1 MNADVSLAGAFLAG
15 LVSFLSPCVLPLVPG
30 YISMLSGIGM
40 EQLRKGEVPS
50 SSLLGS
56 SLTFIAGFSFVFISF
71 GASASVVGVFLKQN
85 RNTLTPIAGALI
97 LLFGLHLLGLLIKL
111 NPRAGIILG
120 IVLVAL
126 GITSLARH
134 APLFAGFGAL
144 HFFSLSIIGFF
155 GPALARWL
163 NRDVHLRSSVAQPSA
178 WSAFMLGFAFAFGW
192 TPCIG
197 PILTSVLALAAA
209 SDNIR
214 RGILLLAVYSAG
226 LAIPFLLTALG
237 IGKFMTFYK
246 NFRKYLHAVE
256 LFSGALLLFV
266 GGLVFVNK
274 LTWLTA
280 KLSFL
285 NVLVLWLERVLTTGT
300 GGKTFLLA
308 VGVAVLA
315 ILLFAVVRRWEKIT
329 SMRGN
334 KTIFAVITVIV
345 LIIGTYFADKA
356 TRVKATG
363 RDQNAEQASTK
374 NDIKPAP
381 AVTFKNLDGA
391 DVTLA
396 QYKGTVVLV
405 NFWATWCDPCY
416 VEIPWLIEMQQKYAA
431 KGFTI
436 LGVSMDEEGKT
447 AVVPFLA
454 KERFNVN
461 GQKLPMNYPIVIGND
476 DVADKFG
483 GLLGYPTSFLISKD
497 GKIVKKVQGLVS
509 YDELT
514 KAIEAQ
520 L

>member
-71 GASASVVGVFLKQN
+71 GASASAVGVFLKQN
-85 RNTLTPIAGALI
+85 RNALTPIAGALI

-111 NPRAGIILG
+111 KPRAGIILG
-120 IVLVAL
+120 VVLVAL

-209 SDNIR
+209 SGSIQ
-214 RGILLLAVYSAG
+214 RGVFLLAVYSAG

-285 NVLVLWLERVLTTGT
+285 NAIVLWLEHALTTGT
-300 GGKTFLLA
+300 GGRTFLLA

-315 ILLFAVVRRWEKIT
+315 ILLFAVVRHWEKIT

-334 KTIFAVITVIV
+334 KTIFAIITVIA
-345 LIIGTYFADKA
+345 LIIGTYYADKA
-356 TRVKATG
+356 TRVKPKGTDSG
-363 RDQNAEQASTK
+363 TVQA
-374 NDIKPAP
+374 NDKGQLAP

-497 GKIVKKVQGLVS
+497 GKIVKKVQGLIS
-509 YDELT
+509 YEELT

>member
-56 SLTFIAGFSFVFISF
+56 SLTFIAGFSVVFISF
-71 GASASVVGVFLKQN
+71 GASASAVGVFLKQN

-120 IVLVAL
+120 VVLVAL
-126 GITSLARH
+126 GIGSLAH
-134 APLFAGFGAL
+134 HGPLFAGFGAL

-214 RGILLLAVYSAG
+214 RGVLLLAVYSAG

-285 NVLVLWLERVLTTGT
+285 NALVLWLERVLTTGT

-308 VGVAVLA
+308 AGMAILA
-315 ILLFAVVRRWEKIT
+315 ILLFAVVKRWEKIT

-334 KTIFAVITVIV
+334 KTIFAVITVIL

-356 TRVKATG
+356 TRV
-363 RDQNAEQASTK
+363 QVK
-374 NDIKPAP
+374 NTDSSSVQVSEKPAP

-436 LGVSMDEEGKT
+436 LGVSMDEEGKA

-461 GQKLPMNYPIVIGND
+461 GQKLPMNYPIVIGSD
-476 DVADKFG
+476 EVADKFG
-483 GLLGYPTSFLISKD
+483 GLLGYPTTFLISKD

-509 YDELT
+509 YEELT
-514 KAIEAQ
+514 KEIEAQ

>member
-56 SLTFIAGFSFVFISF
+56 SLTFIAGFSVVFISF
-71 GASASVVGVFLKQN
+71 GASASAVGVFLKQN

-111 NPRAGIILG
+111 NPRTGIILG
-120 IVLVAL
+120 AVLVAL
-126 GITSLARH
+126 GVASLAH
-134 APLFAGFGAL
+134 HGPLFAGFGAL

-163 NRDVHLRSSVAQPSA
+163 NRDVHLRSSVAQPSS

-209 SDNIR
+209 SDNVR

-300 GGKTFLLA
+300 SGKTFLLA
-308 VGVAVLA
+308 VGAAIAAVL
-315 ILLFAVVRRWEKIT
+315 IFAVVKRWEKIT
-329 SMRGN
+329 AMQGS
-334 KTIFAVITVIV
+334 KTLLAVTTVIV
-345 LIIGTYFADKA
+345 LIVATVYADRA
-356 TRVKATG
+356 TRVSS
-363 RDQNAEQASTK
+363 RIPDLNSEQSSSR

-461 GQKLPMNYPIVIGND
+461 GQKLPMNYPIVIGSD

-509 YDELT
+509 YEELT

>member
-40 EQLRKGEVPS
+40 EQLRKGEVPG

-56 SLTFIAGFSFVFISF
+56 SLTFIAGFSVVFISF
-71 GASASVVGVFLKQN
+71 GASASAVGVFLKQN

-111 NPRAGIILG
+111 KPRAGIILG
-120 IVLVAL
+120 VILVAL
-126 GITSLARH
+126 GIASLLRH

-214 RGILLLAVYSAG
+214 RGVLLLAVYSAG

-285 NVLVLWLERVLTTGT
+285 NVLVLWLERALTTGT
-300 GGKTFLLA
+300 GSRTFWLS

-315 ILLFAVVRRWEKIT
+315 IVVFAVARRWEKIT
-329 SMRGN
+329 SMQGN
-334 KTIFAVITVIV
+334 KTILAVITVV
-345 LIIGTYFADKA
+345 ALIIGTYYADRA

-363 RDQNAEQASTK
+363 PERNTEQA
-374 NDIKPAP
+374 NIKI
-381 AVTFKNLDGA
+381 
-391 DVTLA
+391 
-396 QYKGTVVLV
+396 

-436 LGVSMDEEGKT
+436 LGISMDEEGKS

-476 DVADKFG
+476 EVADKFG
-483 GLLGYPTSFLISKD
+483 GLLGYPTSFLISRD

-509 YDELT
+509 YEELT
-514 KAIEAQ
+514 KAIESQ

>member
-1 MNADVSLAGAFLAG
+1 MTDVSLAAAFLAG

-40 EQLRKGEVPS
+40 EQLRKGEVPG

-56 SLTFIAGFSFVFISF
+56 SLSFIAGFSVVFISF
-71 GASASVVGVFLKQN
+71 GASASAVGVFLKQN

-111 NPRAGIILG
+111 NPRAGIIFG
-120 IVLVAL
+120 VILVAL
-126 GITSLARH
+126 GISSQVRH

-144 HFFSLSIIGFF
+144 HFYSLSIIGFF
-155 GPALARWL
+155 GPGLARWL
-163 NRDVHLRSSVAQPSA
+163 NRDVHLRSAVAQPSA

-197 PILTSVLALAAA
+197 PILTTVLTIAAA
-209 SDNIR
+209 SDKIQ
-214 RGILLLAVYSAG
+214 RGVLLLAVYSAG

-285 NVLVLWLERVLTTGT
+285 NAVVLWLERILTSGAGSTS
-300 GGKTFLLA
+300 FWLA
-308 VGVAVLA
+308 VGVAVLV
-315 ILLFAVVRRWEKIT
+315 IVIFSITRSWEKISAT
-329 SMRGN
+329 QGS
-334 KTIFAVITVIV
+334 KTLLAVITVIA

-363 RDQNAEQASTK
+363 LAMNADHPVDKLLGQ
-374 NDIKPAP
+374 PAP
-381 AVTFKNLDGA
+381 DVTFQELDGT
-391 DVTLA
+391 DSMLS
-396 QYKGTVVLV
+396 QYKGKVVLV

-416 VEIPWLIEMQQKYAA
+416 VEIPWLIEMQQKYEPR
-431 KGFTI
+431 GFTV
-436 LGVSMDEEGKT
+436 LGISMDEEGKS
-447 AVVPFLA
+447 AVAPFLA

-476 DVADKFG
+476 TVADKFG
-483 GLLGYPTSFLISKD
+483 GLLGYPTSFLISRD
-497 GKIVKKVQGLVS
+497 GKIIKKIQGLVS
-509 YDELT
+509 YEEIT
-514 KAIEAQ
+514 QAIESQ

>member
-111 NPRAGIILG
+111 NPRAGVILG
-120 IVLVAL
+120 VVLVAL

-144 HFFSLSIIGFF
+144 HFFSLSLIGFF
-155 GPALARWL
+155 GPTLARWL

-214 RGILLLAVYSAG
+214 RGVLLLAVYSAG

-237 IGKFMTFYK
+237 IGKFMAFYK

-300 GGKTFLLA
+300 GGKAFLLA
-308 VGVAVLA
+308 VGVAIIAMVVLA
-315 ILLFAVVRRWEKIT
+315 VLKRWEKIT
-329 SMRGN
+329 AMQGS
-334 KTIFAVITVIV
+334 KTLLAVTTVIV
-345 LIIGTYFADKA
+345 LIVATVYADRA
-356 TRVKATG
+356 TRV
-363 RDQNAEQASTK
+363 RSRIPDLNSEQSSTK

-509 YDELT
+509 YEELT

>member
-1 MNADVSLAGAFLAG
+1 
-15 LVSFLSPCVLPLVPG
+15 
-30 YISMLSGIGM
+30 MLSGIGM

-56 SLTFIAGFSFVFISF
+56 SLTFIAGFSVVFISF
-71 GASASVVGVFLKQN
+71 GASASAVGVFLKQN

-111 NPRAGIILG
+111 NPRTGIILG
-120 IVLVAL
+120 AVLVAL
-126 GITSLARH
+126 GIASLAH
-134 APLFAGFGAL
+134 HGPLFAGFGAL

-308 VGVAVLA
+308 VGVVILAVL
-315 ILLFAVVRRWEKIT
+315 IFAVVKRWEKIT
-329 SMRGN
+329 AMQGS
-334 KTIFAVITVIV
+334 KTLLAVTTVIV
-345 LIIGTYFADKA
+345 LIVATVYADRA
-356 TRVKATG
+356 TRVSS
-363 RDQNAEQASTK
+363 RIPDLDSEQSGAR

-396 QYKGTVVLV
+396 QYKGSVVLV

-454 KERFNVN
+454 KERFKVN
-461 GQKLPMNYPIVIGND
+461 GQNLPMNYPIVIGSD
-476 DVADKFG
+476 EVADKFG

-509 YDELT
+509 YEELT

>member
-1 MNADVSLAGAFLAG
+1 
-15 LVSFLSPCVLPLVPG
+15 
-30 YISMLSGIGM
+30 MLSGIGM

-56 SLTFIAGFSFVFISF
+56 SLTFIAGFSVVFISF
-71 GASASVVGVFLKQN
+71 GASASAVGVFLKQN
-85 RNTLTPIAGALI
+85 RNALTPIAGALI

-111 NPRAGIILG
+111 KPRAGMLLGVTLVVLG
-120 IVLVAL
+120 IASVAHH
-126 GITSLARH
+126 G
-134 APLFAGFGAL
+134 PLFAGFGAL

-155 GPALARWL
+155 GPALAHWL

-209 SDNIR
+209 SGSIR
-214 RGILLLAVYSAG
+214 RGVFLLAVYSAG

-285 NVLVLWLERVLTTGT
+285 NVLVLWLEHVLTTGT
-300 GGKTFLLA
+300 GSKIFWLA
-308 VGVAVLA
+308 VGVA
-315 ILLFAVVRRWEKIT
+315 ILAVVVFAAVKRWEKIT
-329 SMRGN
+329 SMQGN
-334 KTIFAVITVIV
+334 KTIFAVITVIA
-345 LIIGTYFADKA
+345 LIIGTYYADKA
-356 TRVKATG
+356 TRVKPIDTSSSTV
-363 RDQNAEQASTK
+363 QA
-374 NDIKPAP
+374 NEDKPAP

-436 LGVSMDEEGKT
+436 LGVSMDEEGQA

-454 KERFNVN
+454 KERFDVN
-461 GQKLPMNYPIVIGND
+461 GKKFPMNYPIVIGND

-483 GLLGYPTSFLISKD
+483 GLLGYPTSFLISRD

>member
-56 SLTFIAGFSFVFISF
+56 SLTFIAGFSVVFISF
-71 GASASVVGVFLKQN
+71 GASASAVGVFLKQN
-85 RNTLTPIAGALI
+85 RNTLTPNAGALI

-126 GITSLARH
+126 GITSLAWH

-214 RGILLLAVYSAG
+214 RGVLLLAVYSAG

-300 GGKTFLLA
+300 GGRTFLLA
-308 VGVAVLA
+308 AGVAVLA

-334 KTIFAVITVIV
+334 KTIFAIITVIA
-345 LIIGTYFADKA
+345 LIIGTYYADKA
-356 TRVKATG
+356 TRVKPKNTDSG
-363 RDQNAEQASTK
+363 TVQASDK
-374 NDIKPAP
+374 GQLAP

-436 LGVSMDEEGKT
+436 LGVSMDEEGKA

-497 GKIVKKVQGLVS
+497 GKIVKKVQGLIS
-509 YDELT
+509 YEELT

>member
-1 MNADVSLAGAFLAG
+1 MTDVSLAGAFLAG

-40 EQLRKGEVPS
+40 EQLRKGDVPTAGLFS
-50 SSLLGS
+50 SSLA
-56 SLTFIAGFSFVFISF
+56 FVAGFSVVFISF
-71 GASASVVGVFLKQN
+71 GASASAVGVFLKQN

-120 IVLVAL
+120 GVLVAL
-126 GITSLARH
+126 GVASLLRH

-163 NRDVHLRSSVAQPSA
+163 NRDVHLRSSVAQPTA

-197 PILTSVLALAAA
+197 PILTTVLTIAAA
-209 SDNIR
+209 SDKIQ
-214 RGILLLAVYSAG
+214 RGVLLLAVYSAG

-256 LFSGALLLFV
+256 LFSGALLLFI

-285 NVLVLWLERVLTTGT
+285 NVVVLWLERVLTSGKGGT
-300 GGKTFLLA
+300 AFWLLA
-308 VGVAVLA
+308 GVAVLA
-315 ILLFAVVRRWEKIT
+315 AVVFAVIRRWERI
-329 SMRGN
+329 SSIEGN
-334 KTIFAVITVIV
+334 KTVLAVTTVIALV
-345 LIIGTYFADKA
+345 IGTYYVDKA
-356 TRVKATG
+356 TRVKAIG
-363 RDQNAEQASTK
+363 PAQNSDLGDGKTIGQL
-374 NDIKPAP
+374 AP
-381 AVTFKNLDGA
+381 EVTFKDLDGKDA
-391 DVTLA
+391 TLN
-396 QYKGTVVLV
+396 QYKGKVVLV

-416 VEIPWLIEMQQKYAA
+416 IEIPWLIEIQQKYQA
-431 KGFTI
+431 KGFTV
-436 LGVSMDEEGKT
+436 LGVSMDEEGKA
-447 AVVPFLA
+447 AVAPFLA

-476 DVADKFG
+476 NVADKFG
-483 GLLGYPTSFLISKD
+483 GLLGYPTSFLVSKD
-497 GKIVKKVQGLVS
+497 GKIVKKIQGLIS
-509 YDELT
+509 YEELT
-514 KAIEAQ
+514 KAIESQ

>member
-1 MNADVSLAGAFLAG
+1 MNDVSLAGAFLAG

-50 SSLLGS
+50 SSLLGP
-56 SLTFIAGFSFVFISF
+56 SLSFIAGFSVVFISF
-71 GASASVVGVFLKQN
+71 GASASAVGVFLKQN
-85 RNTLTPIAGALI
+85 RNMLTPVAGALI

-111 NPRAGIILG
+111 SSRVGIILG
-120 IVLVAL
+120 LMLIAF
-126 GITSLARH
+126 GITSLLRH

-178 WSAFMLGFAFAFGW
+178 WSGFLLGFAFAFGW

-197 PILTSVLALAAA
+197 PILTTVLTIAAA
-209 SDNIR
+209 SDKIQ
-214 RGILLLAVYSAG
+214 RGVLLLAVYSAG
-226 LAIPFLLTALG
+226 LGIPFLLTALG

-266 GGLVFVNK
+266 GALVFVNK

-285 NVLVLWLERVLTTGT
+285 NVLVLWLERVLTSGRGGT
-300 GGKTFLLA
+300 TFWLLA
-308 VGVAVLA
+308 GVAGLA
-315 ILLFAVVRRWEKIT
+315 VVVFAVIKRWEKIT
-329 SMRGN
+329 AMQGN
-334 KTIFAVITVIV
+334 KTFLAIATVIA
-345 LIIGTYFADKA
+345 LIIGTYYADKA
-356 TRVKATG
+356 TRVKVTDPAKSTEQVSVKTTG
-363 RDQNAEQASTK
+363 Q
-374 NDIKPAP
+374 PAP
-381 AVTFKNLDGA
+381 EVTFKDLQAKDA
-391 DVTLA
+391 TLG
-396 QYKGTVVLV
+396 QYKGKVVLV

-416 VEIPWLIEMQQKYAA
+416 IEIPWLMEMQQKYEA
-431 KGFTI
+431 KGFTVVGI
-436 LGVSMDEEGKT
+436 SMDDEGQS
-447 AVVPFLA
+447 AVAPFLA

-461 GQKLPMNYPIVIGND
+461 GQTLPMNYPIVIGND
-476 DVADKFG
+476 EVADKFG
-483 GLLGYPTSFLISKD
+483 GLLGYPTSFLISRD
-497 GKIVKKVQGLVS
+497 GKIVKKVQGLIS
-509 YDELT
+509 YEELT
-514 KAIEAQ
+514 KAIESQ

>member
-1 MNADVSLAGAFLAG
+1 MNDVSLAGAFLAG

-56 SLTFIAGFSFVFISF
+56 SLTFIAGFSAVFITF
-71 GASASVVGVFLKQN
+71 GASASAVGVFLNQN

-120 IVLVAL
+120 VVLVAL
-126 GITSLARH
+126 GIASLAH
-134 APLFAGFGAL
+134 HGPLFAGLGAL

-209 SDNIR
+209 SGSIR
-214 RGILLLAVYSAG
+214 RGVFLLAVYSTG

-285 NVLVLWLERVLTTGT
+285 NALVLWLELVLTSGT
-300 GGKTFLLA
+300 RSKIFWLSL
-308 VGVAVLA
+308 GVAVLA
-315 ILLFAVVRRWEKIT
+315 IVVYAVVKRWEKIT

-345 LIIGTYFADKA
+345 LIIGTYYADKA
-356 TRVKATG
+356 TRVK
-363 RDQNAEQASTK
+363 QMNAGGSIVQASDK
-374 NDIKPAP
+374 DKPAP

-416 VEIPWLIEMQQKYAA
+416 VEIPWLIEMQQNYAA

-436 LGVSMDEEGKT
+436 LGVSMDEEGKS

-454 KERFNVN
+454 KERFDVN
-461 GQKLPMNYPIVIGND
+461 GKKLPMNYPIVIGNE

-509 YDELT
+509 YEELT